1 MELTYQEAG
10 KPLPKAYD
18 GEEGLIV
25 FTLGRME
32 EGIMEKLSERRLQTT
47 GSDSWIGRNTRVL
60 NRSRSHRRMSNRSA
74 ISQSSS
80 VPLALCSAPT

>member
-1 MELTYQEAG
+1 MQMELTYQEAG

-32 EGIMEKLSERRLQTT
+32 EGIMEKLIESRPLRRPDPQT
-47 GSDSWIGRNTRVL
+47 
-60 NRSRSHRRMSNRSA
+60 RSTHAPSRHYRHLRAAHGRSH
-74 ISQSSS
+74 
-80 VPLALCSAPT
+80 LCSEFV

>member
-32 EGIMEKLSERRLQTT
+32 EGIMEKLIERRLQVAGT
-47 GSDSWIGRNTRVL
+47 GTWDVGHVGRVHERCK
-60 NRSRSHRRMSNRSA
+60 A
-74 ISQSSS
+74 D
-80 VPLALCSAPT
+80 P